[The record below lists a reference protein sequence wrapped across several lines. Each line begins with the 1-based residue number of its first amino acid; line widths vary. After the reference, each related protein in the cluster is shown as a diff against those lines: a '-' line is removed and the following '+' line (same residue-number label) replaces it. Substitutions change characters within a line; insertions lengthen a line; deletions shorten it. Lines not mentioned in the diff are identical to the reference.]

1 MHPKQNSGVPQSNI
15 SADAIYNAIN
25 EKTEHEGF
33 KFEEFVENLRSLPG
47 VDHPYIQRLL
57 SDESF
62 LQQYIDE
69 VQAETDSLLKNP
81 STGAYD
87 GPTGR
92 KFLEIAFQKLQKQA
106 ERRLMEDLMTQQEI

>member
-1 MHPKQNSGVPQSNI
+1 M
-15 SADAIYNAIN
+15 
-25 EKTEHEGF
+25 
-33 KFEEFVENLRSLPG
+33 
-47 VDHPYIQRLL
+47 DHPYIQQLL

-81 STGAYD
+81 ETGAYD

-92 KFLEIAFQKLQKQA
+92 KFLDIAF
-106 ERRLMEDLMTQQEI
+106 